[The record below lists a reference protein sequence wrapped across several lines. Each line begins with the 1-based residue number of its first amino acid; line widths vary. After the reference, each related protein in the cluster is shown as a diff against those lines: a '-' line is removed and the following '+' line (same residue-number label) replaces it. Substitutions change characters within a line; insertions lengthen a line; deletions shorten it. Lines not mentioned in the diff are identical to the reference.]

1 MQRRNLMIPSTI
13 TLSVA
18 QGFLKGREY
27 SFVAPARCVIGRARD
42 CDIQLPGDCFHAD
55 VSRHH
60 CVLDIAPP
68 AIHVRDLGSRN
79 GTFVNG
85 VRIDDSADEQPEAP
99 VADGLDLKD
108 GDQFQLGS
116 TAFQVKVES
125 VAAVPALPLFF

>member
-1 MQRRNLMIPSTI
+1 MRNVVLLLAAMLVAIPI
-13 TLSVA
+13 FA
-18 QGFLKGREY
+18 QTTDFAG
-27 SFVAPARCVIGRARD
+27 
-42 CDIQLPGDCFHAD
+42 

-85 VRIDDSADEQPEAP
+85 VRIDDTADEQPEAP
-99 VADGLDLKD
+99 VAGGLDLKD

-116 TAFQVKVES
+116 TAFQVKVEG